1 MSSDD
6 LWREVP
12 ALDERSRQALTTA
25 ETWIGG
31 AVQGVAIGSTE
42 QGEPCVV
49 VYTTDPRSPE
59 VQDLPETCEGL
70 PVRVEGGDAFRAE
83 S

>member
-12 ALDERSRQALTTA
+12 ALDERSRHALTTA

-42 QGEPCVV
+42 QGEACVV
-49 VYTTDPRSPE
+49 VYTTDPLSPE